1 MRKKLLVSGC
11 SFTDI
16 NYVQKINST
25 GGKQCPEFP
34 TWSEILAKKLDM
46 DLVPLGVNGAGQKYI
61 YSSIQDYVLKNDPK
75 EIGLCIAAWSKA
87 QRANWQKFRLDWAD
101 SKDNI
106 YGDIRGWIME
116 SLRYMYAFQNL
127 MEQHKI
133 PYRHF
138 QMISLFVDYIYEQV
152 NNISLWGNEREAK
165 ILTDEELKDIYSNYE
180 ADRKDC
186 INIIKNSPQ
195 YRHMK
200 NFIGW
205 PIFNEEG
212 GFVVCDLEIHKDWG
226 VEDRLANNIPT
237 STFNPIN
244 RNCDEKLHFID
255 TNGKP
260 VGLAPKGT
268 INYDYVIE
276 KSNPHPNG
284 KGHEWL
290 ANYIELHGFNSQR
303 VQEKEKK

>member
-1 MRKKLLVSGC
+1 MKKKLLVSGC
-11 SFTDI
+11 SFTDV
-16 NYVQKINST
+16 NYVKKINAT
-25 GGKQCPEFP
+25 VDPDGTINGKKVGFCEEHE
-34 TWSEILAKKLDM
+34 TWPEILAKKLDM

-75 EIGLCIAAWSKA
+75 EIGLCIAAWSKS

-165 ILTDEELKDIYSNYE
+165 ILTDDELKDIYRNYE
-180 ADRKDC
+180 KERKDC
-186 INIIKNSPQ
+186 VNIIKNSPQ
-195 YRHMK
+195 YKHMR

-212 GFVVCDLEIHKDWG
+212 GFVVCDLEIHKNWG

-244 RNCDEKLHFID
+244 RKCDDSGYKAAVRAAE
-255 TNGKP
+255 NS
-260 VGLAPKGT
+260 
-268 INYDYVIE
+268 INYDYVIQ

-290 ANYIELHGFNSQR
+290 AKYI
-303 VQEKEKK
+303 KDKI

>member
-1 MRKKLLVSGC
+1 MRKKLLISGC

-16 NYVQKINST
+16 NYVKKINAT
-25 GGKQCPEFP
+25 GGKQCDDFP
-34 TWSEILAKKLDM
+34 TWGEILAKQLDM
-46 DLVPLGVNGAGQKYI
+46 DLVPLGLNGAGQKYI
-61 YSSIQDYVLKNDPK
+61 YSSIQDYVLENDPK
-75 EIGLCIAAWSKA
+75 EIGLCVAAWSKS
-87 QRANWQKFRLDWAD
+87 QRVNWQNESLRWAD

-106 YGDIRGWIME
+106 YGDVRGWIME

-127 MEQHKI
+127 MEQHRI

-138 QMISLFVDYIYEQV
+138 QMISLFVDYIYEVQFKMY
-152 NNISLWGNEREAK
+152 GG
-165 ILTDEELKDIYSNYE
+165 NYE
-180 ADRKDC
+180 KIRQDC
-186 INIIKNSPQ
+186 IEVIEKSPQ
-195 YRHMK
+195 YKHMR

-212 GFVVCDLEIHKDWG
+212 GFVVGDLQIHKDWG

-237 STFNPIN
+237 STFNPAN
-244 RNCDEKLHFID
+244 RDYDQKVWFTDIY
-255 TNGKP
+255 GKP

-276 KSNPHPNG
+276 KSNPHPNE

-290 ANYIELHGFNSQR
+290 ANYIKLHGFNSQR